1 MSGARAFHVT
11 ERENALSIL
20 ETGFLGG
27 WGDVGF
33 GVYFWTNETVC
44 LAYAKHG
51 GWDGL
56 MTDPVVLEVH
66 DPSLIPIELSD
77 LPAGWDRDLYASML
91 WRPLDGDDSETPWW
105 PERMGLLDPQVAEET
120 PQP

>member
-1 MSGARAFHVT
+1 MSGQRAFHVT
-11 ERENALSIL
+11 ERETAALIL
-20 ETGFLGG
+20 KEGFLGG

-44 LAYAKHG
+44 RAYAKHG

-66 DPSLIPIELSD
+66 DPSLIPIDLSS
-77 LPAGWDRDLYASML
+77 LPSGWNPELYASML
-91 WRPLDGDDSETPWW
+91 WRPMEGDDPDRFWR
-105 PERMGLLDPQVAEET
+105 PEALRPLDAPDPEPGL
-120 PQP
+120 

>member
-1 MSGARAFHVT
+1 MSGLRAFHVT

-20 ETGFLGG
+20 EIGFLGG

-44 LAYAKHG
+44 RAYAKHG

-56 MTDPVVLEVH
+56 MTDPVVLEVI
-66 DPSLIPIELSD
+66 DPSLIPMDLSA
-77 LPAGWDRDLYASML
+77 LPSGWDKELYASML
-91 WRPLDGDDSETPWW
+91 WRPLDEEDTERPWR
-105 PERMGLLDPQVAEET
+105 PEVLRLLDTSEPEAE
-120 PQP
+120 PGP